1 MGNTQAP
8 SGAVVAGD
16 AAAGQQPHEVI
27 YEQAM
32 RSIAA
37 LDETW
42 QEAVRG
48 AAVPAAVMPAE
59 PAAPAVVAR
68 PVLTVVPPPVLG
80 PAAVPT
86 VPPPPRRPL
95 PVTAEITAIGPE
107 TGEAVIARAGAPRWR
122 RSLAY

>member
-1 MGNTQAP
+1 VGITQAP

-16 AAAGQQPHEVI
+16 AATGQQPHEVI

-48 AAVPAAVMPAE
+48 AAVPAAAA
-59 PAAPAVVAR
+59 PAAPAVVAP

-80 PAAVPT
+80 PAAVPA
-86 VPPPPRRPL
+86 VPPPPRRPV
-95 PVTAEITAIGPE
+95 PVTAEITAIGPD
-107 TGEAVIARAGAPRWR
+107 TMEAVIARADAPRWR

>member
-16 AAAGQQPHEVI
+16 AAAGEQPHEVI

-32 RSIAA
+32 RRIAA

-48 AAVPAAVMPAE
+48 AAVPAAVVPAE
-59 PAAPAVVAR
+59 PAVVAR

-80 PAAVPT
+80 PAALPT
-86 VPPPPRRPL
+86 VPPPSRRPL

-107 TGEAVIARAGAPRWR
+107 TTEAVIARAGAPRWR